1 MQITNMR
8 KKFLASGTRFLD
20 ISMMSIA
27 LIFALYYN
35 APTEYP
41 NVFVDYLSYKIKLIN
56 VIGYFILIIAWNRLF
71 YFFGLYEVRRFGN
84 ILREWSDILKAVTLG
99 SLLLAAVGLLLGRDN
114 INNSMLITFWMIGLI
129 LTIGGRTIVRIYL
142 HYLRLRGRNLRFIVF
157 VGSSTR
163 VLNLAQKVL
172 SRQELGFRLLGFVDE
187 EFESQK
193 SGIPE
198 SKQLCS
204 LKEFPDFLEHHVVD
218 EVFIALP
225 IKTFYEEIKATI
237 KLCEELGV
245 ICRIP
250 SDWFEFQAAKTSAFD
265 LDGTP
270 VLTIY
275 TGSHLQVEY
284 LWLKRSI
291 DLILSVA
298 GIFVFSPI
306 ILAIALMVKY
316 TTKGPVFFKQTRV
329 GYNKR
334 RFNMLKFRTMV
345 TNAEELQKDLEHLN
359 EADGA
364 AFKID
369 NDPRITPLGKF
380 LRKTSLDELPQM
392 FNILKGE
399 MSLVGPRPLPLRDV
413 DEIDKRWQK
422 RRFSMRPG
430 ITCLWQVSGRNNLM
444 FHEWMKLDLEY
455 IDSWSISLDF
465 RILLQTIPA
474 VIKATG
480 K

>member
-20 ISMMSIA
+20 IFILSFA
-27 LIFALYYN
+27 LIFSLYFR
-35 APTEYP
+35 APSEYP
-41 NVFVDYLSYKIKLIN
+41 NIFVEYLTYKIKLIN
-56 VIGYFILIIAWNRLF
+56 VVGFIILVICWNRLF
-71 YFFGLYEVRRFGN
+71 YYFGLYEVRRFGN
-84 ILREWSDILKAVTLG
+84 ILREWSDIIKAITLG
-99 SLLLAAVGLLLGRDN
+99 TLLLAAVGLVLGRDN
-114 INNSMLITFWMIGLI
+114 INNSVLITFWITSLI
-129 LTIGGRTIVRIYL
+129 LTFIGRTIVRIYL

-157 VGSSTR
+157 VGSSSR

-187 EFESQK
+187 EFDSQN

-198 SKQLCS
+198 SKRLCS
-204 LKEFPDFLEHHVVD
+204 LKDFPQFLEHHVVD

-225 IKTFYEEIKATI
+225 IKTFYDEIRETI
-237 KLCEELGV
+237 TLCEELGIV
-245 ICRIP
+245 CRVA

-270 VLTIY
+270 VLTIF
-275 TGSHLQVEY
+275 TGSHLQLEY
-284 LWLKRSI
+284 LWLKRFI
-291 DLILSVA
+291 DLVLSVI
-298 GIFVFSPI
+298 GIIVFSPI
-306 ILAIALMVKY
+306 LLLIVLLVKF
-316 TTKGPVFFKQTRV
+316 TSDGPIFFKQTRV

-369 NDPRITPLGKF
+369 NDPRITPIGKF
-380 LRKTSLDELPQM
+380 LRKTSLDELPQV

-413 DEIDKRWQK
+413 NEIDKRWQK

-430 ITCLWQVSGRNNLM
+430 ITCLWQVSGRNSLL

-465 RILLQTIPA
+465 RILMQTIPA
-474 VIKATG
+474 VLKATG